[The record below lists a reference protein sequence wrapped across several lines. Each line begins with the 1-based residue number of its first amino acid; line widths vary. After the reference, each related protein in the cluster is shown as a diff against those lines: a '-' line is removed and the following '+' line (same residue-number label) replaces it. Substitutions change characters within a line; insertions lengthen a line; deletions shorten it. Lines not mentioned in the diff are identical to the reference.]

1 MKNTDHLP
9 ASPPLKPVLRSLQ
22 GHVLPHPP
30 LWLMRQAGRYL
41 PEYRQIRERAGSF
54 LDLCLNPD
62 LAAEVT
68 LQPVRRFQMDAAILF
83 ADILLIPYGLGQG
96 LRFVEGEGPRLA
108 PIINWEGISI
118 LSVDQCRSKLSPVFE
133 TVRRVRAQMPEA
145 CTLIGF
151 AGAPWTVATYMIE
164 GGGSREFSQVKNFA
178 YRNPDAFALLIDRLI
193 ASTADYLIAQAEA
206 GAEVLMI
213 FDSWAGVLAE
223 PDFTRYVVTP
233 TQRVID
239 QVKAKF
245 PQIPFIGFP
254 RGAGLLYPLYT
265 AATGVDGIGL
275 DTTVPVSFAAETLQ
289 PLATVQG
296 NLDPEI
302 LRVGGTKMITETRR
316 IISFLANRAHI
327 FNLGHGIH
335 KDTPPDHVAELVK
348 VVRGG

>member
-1 MKNTDHLP
+1 MENIEPTPTLP
-9 ASPPLKPVLRSLQ
+9 TVKPLLRALQ
-22 GHVLPHPP
+22 GHVLDHPP

-41 PEYRQIRERAGSF
+41 PEYRQVRERAGAF
-54 LDLCLNPD
+54 LDLCLNPE

-68 LQPVRRFQMDAAILF
+68 LQPVQRFHMDAAILF

-96 LRFVEGEGPRLA
+96 LRFVEGEGPRLT
-108 PIINWEGISI
+108 PITNWEGIAT
-118 LSVDQCRSKLSPVFE
+118 LSTEQCRVKLAPVFE

-164 GGGSREFSQVKNFA
+164 GGGSRDFSQIKNFS
-178 YRNPDAFALLIDRLI
+178 YRFPDAFALLLDRLI
-193 ASTADYLIAQAEA
+193 TATADYLIAQAEA

-213 FDSWAGVLAE
+213 FDSWAGVLSE
-223 PDFTRYVVTP
+223 TDFARYVITP
-233 TQRVID
+233 TQRIIE

-245 PQIPFIGFP
+245 PQIPLIGFP
-254 RGAGLLYPLYT
+254 RGAGILYPLYT
-265 AATGVDGIGL
+265 AATGVSGIGL
-275 DTTVPVSFAAETLQ
+275 DTTVPLSFAAEKLQ

-296 NLDPEI
+296 NLDPEA
-302 LRVGGTKMITETRR
+302 LRAGGTVMVTETRR
-316 IISFLANRAHI
+316 IISALSNKAHI

>member
-1 MKNTDHLP
+1 MENTDRL
-9 ASPPLKPVLRSLQ
+9 ASSHPTKPLLRALQ
-22 GHVLPHPP
+22 GHVLDHPP

-41 PEYRQIRERAGSF
+41 PEYRQIRERAGAF
-54 LDLCLNPD
+54 LDLCLNPE

-68 LQPVRRFQMDAAILF
+68 LQPVRRFHMDAAILF

-96 LRFVEGEGPRLA
+96 LRFVEGEGPRLT
-108 PIINWEGISI
+108 PITNWEGIAT
-118 LSVDQCRSKLSPVFE
+118 LSVDQCRSRLSPVFE
-133 TVRRVRAQMPEA
+133 TVRRVRAEMPEA

-164 GGGSREFSQVKNFA
+164 GGGSREFSLVKNFA
-178 YRNPDAFALLIDRLI
+178 YRHPDAFALLLDRLI

-213 FDSWAGVLAE
+213 FDSWAGVLSE
-223 PDFTRYVVTP
+223 PDFVKYVVAP
-233 TQRVID
+233 TQRVIE
-239 QVKAKF
+239 QVKARF

-265 AATGVDGIGL
+265 AATGVAGIGL
-275 DTTVPVSFAAETLQ
+275 DTTVPLTFAAENLQ

-296 NLDPEI
+296 NLDPEV
-302 LRVGGTKMITETRR
+302 LRAGGARMVTETRR
-316 IISFLANRAHI
+316 IISALANKAHI

-335 KDTPPDHVAELVK
+335 KDTPPDHVAELAK